1 MNREIIIGFLN
12 DYTDRRT
19 QFDSRTRKQLCCN
32 FNRDLPLLLSRVCG
46 ARKAIDVGLYVTGR
60 EGTKPYEPYRGA
72 GFLVHKPHSSDEC
85 DMIQEGFLSSFN
97 RGYGSVLV
105 LHHSVPNLPTGYIE
119 GALRRLREKGG
130 IVLGPLTNGG
140 FYLIGMVRDAFDSLY
155 GAGLLPLLCSTDLEN
170 RKEITDRIERELSP
184 PHLLPEWYQ
193 VKTPQDL
200 KRLYSDCKG
209 DSTPNA
215 RWTRQTSPSDSAS

>member
-1 MNREIIIGFLN
+1 
-12 DYTDRRT
+12 
-19 QFDSRTRKQLCCN
+19 
-32 FNRDLPLLLSRVCG
+32 
-46 ARKAIDVGLYVTGR
+46 
-60 EGTKPYEPYRGA
+60 
-72 GFLVHKPHSSDEC
+72 VHKPHSSDEC
-85 DMIQEGFLSSFN
+85 AMIQEGFLSSFD

-155 GAGLLPLLCSTDLEN
+155 SAGLLPLLCSTDPKN
-170 RKEITDRIERELSP
+170 RKEITNRIERVLSP

-215 RWTRQTSPSDSAS
+215 RWTRQISPADSAS